1 LIAEDELVL
10 KSPLLQDLMYAGS
23 HFLRVGVAPV
33 DDGKGEG
40 VGAEKK
46 KYIVPFLLW
55 KQIQALYDSAK
66 KAGDIDAESVTEW
79 LKSDYE
85 SMGDWEYRVIQVTSK
100 DSSVLEGELNLA
112 GTERWEVFWV
122 REGSGNFTF
131 FLKRP
136 QRSYLRSIPLSDLLK
151 LIPGGGGE

>member
-1 LIAEDELVL
+1 MLKVITVPVLCALTLLPVVAADPEVTEPVQENIEKDPDE
-10 KSPLLQDLMYAGS
+10 S
-23 HFLRVGVAPV
+23 
-33 DDGKGEG
+33 
-40 VGAEKK
+40 
-46 KYIVPFLLW
+46 LW

-100 DSSVLEGELNLA
+100 DSSVLEAELNLA

>member
-1 LIAEDELVL
+1 MLKVITVPVLCALALLPVVAADPEVAEPVQENMEKAPDE
-10 KSPLLQDLMYAGS
+10 S
-23 HFLRVGVAPV
+23 
-33 DDGKGEG
+33 
-40 VGAEKK
+40 
-46 KYIVPFLLW
+46 LW

-66 KAGDIDAESVTEW
+66 KAGDINTESVTEW

-100 DSSVLEGELNLA
+100 DSSVLEAELNLA

-131 FLKRP
+131 FLKRS

>member
-1 LIAEDELVL
+1 MLKVITVPVLCALALLPVVASDPEVTEPVQENMEKTPDESV
-10 KSPLLQDLMYAGS
+10 
-23 HFLRVGVAPV
+23 
-33 DDGKGEG
+33 
-40 VGAEKK
+40 
-46 KYIVPFLLW
+46 W

-66 KAGDIDAESVTEW
+66 KAGDINAESVTEW

-85 SMGDWEYRVIQVTSK
+85 GMGDWEYRVIQVTSK
-100 DSSVLEGELNLA
+100 DSSVLEAELNLA

-136 QRSYLRSIPLSDLLK
+136 QRSYLRSIPLTDLLK

>member
-1 LIAEDELVL
+1 MLKVITVPVLCALALLPVVAADPEVGEPVQENMEKDTDE
-10 KSPLLQDLMYAGS
+10 S
-23 HFLRVGVAPV
+23 
-33 DDGKGEG
+33 
-40 VGAEKK
+40 
-46 KYIVPFLLW
+46 LW

-66 KAGDIDAESVTEW
+66 KAGDINAESVSEW

-100 DSSVLEGELNLA
+100 DSSVLEAELNLA

-136 QRSYLRSIPLSDLLK
+136 QRSYLRSIPLTDLLK